1 MLVTLAVLLLCEVSH
16 AWFPR
21 HTTVGVRTTVEPH
34 RRRGLCHHHRASRES
49 TAGSKLFAL
58 PGGFTLDR
66 SAIPRGILWSRDSN
80 NFPLIVLILLLLV
93 RALPRKVKV
102 PVPTMSL
109 ADVERFL
116 WPAWLQSA
124 IEKVKIPFL
133 QTFMFIRLCIKVV
146 LAKTMLLVGSIF
158 RAISKTLNPA
168 EEADLKDW
176 NVCILSERESLSGGI
191 IKYRFELP
199 YASTTIP
206 LYVGQEVSP
215 HLFLPHPLLPLIQPL
230 TCHCPPHVSFL
241 SAYPFIQNSPADNVL
256 GGREGQGFEGGL
268 FPSVFQQRAR
278 IL

>member
-1 MLVTLAVLLLCEVSH
+1 
-16 AWFPR
+16 
-21 HTTVGVRTTVEPH
+21 
-34 RRRGLCHHHRASRES
+34 
-49 TAGSKLFAL
+49 
-58 PGGFTLDR
+58 
-66 SAIPRGILWSRDSN
+66 
-80 NFPLIVLILLLLV
+80 
-93 RALPRKVKV
+93 
-102 PVPTMSL
+102 MSL

-146 LAKTMLLVGSIF
+146 LAKTMLLVGRII

-168 EEADLKDW
+168 EEAELKDW

-215 HLFLPHPLLPLIQPL
+215 HLFLPHPLLPLIQPPL

-241 SAYPFIQNSPADNVL
+241 SAYPFIQNSPADHVL